1 MTPWMGNM
9 SPDSRTN
16 KLKPG
21 DRIKLFGGYDM
32 DPPWLK
38 GRDCHYAR
46 ILRFIDSR
54 IEGRTGDERLSAV
67 IEFDEEIELKGLRGK
82 FGVILGRW
90 EGQEWEATGVVHVD
104 LLEVEISEVSEMTRE
119 NSRWV
124 ESHASYERING

>member
-1 MTPWMGNM
+1 
-9 SPDSRTN
+9 
-16 KLKPG
+16 
-21 DRIKLFGGYDM
+21 M